1 MKTIYLMRHAE
12 AGPSSGN
19 DMARVLTEAGHTQ
32 AAKAADWL
40 KSRKNAP
47 QAGLYSPARRTE
59 ETMLAVKNTIADIR
73 PVRVRAL
80 YNATAEQIF
89 DVLKKTDAD
98 IESVVVVGHNPGI
111 SMVGMM
117 LAGGGNPE
125 PLEALRAGFS
135 PAMVVALDCP
145 VDDWALLKKDS
156 SSAVD
161 IFAA

>member
-1 MKTIYLMRHAE
+1 MKTVYLMRHAE

-19 DMARVLTEAGHTQ
+19 DMARVLTEAGKVQ
-32 AAKAADWL
+32 AAKAAEWL
-40 KSRKNAP
+40 KGRANAP

-59 ETMLAVKNTIADIR
+59 ETMLAVKNAIAEIR

-89 DVLKKTDAD
+89 DVLKKTDND
-98 IESVVVVGHNPGI
+98 LQSVVVVGHNPGI
-111 SMVGMM
+111 SMVGMV
-117 LAGGGNPE
+117 LAGAGNPE

-135 PAMVVALDCP
+135 PAMIVALECP
-145 VDDWALLKKDS
+145 VDDWALLKKDI

-161 IFAA
+161 VFAA